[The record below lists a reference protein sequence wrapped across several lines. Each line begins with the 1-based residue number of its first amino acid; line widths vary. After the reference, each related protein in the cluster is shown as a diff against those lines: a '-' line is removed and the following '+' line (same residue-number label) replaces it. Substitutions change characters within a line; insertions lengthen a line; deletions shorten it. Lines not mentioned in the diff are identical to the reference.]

1 MKRNAVKFCVAS
13 LLLAGLA
20 GCGGGGGGSSSGSGG
35 NTVAVS
41 GVAQGPLVSGT
52 VTIQNVA
59 SPITTSALGVFSA
72 TVPTNS
78 NVDLTATGSYFDEVL
93 GKVST
98 SGTLT
103 LNSFASSSDTALNI
117 NILTT
122 LAYQRIKTLMAAPN
136 SLSFSAARAKAEK
149 EVLAAFYI
157 RDQPLPT
164 NSPVANTYY
173 GFGSFDLS
181 KGRDEDKML
190 AAISSA
196 FEYSGNSSTTSLIAN
211 FQSNIASNGTIA
223 AATANTLVTN
233 AIGIITATVAANLNI
248 DYKNF
253 TAIDI
258 SNWLDQDGD
267 QVIGKFKYK
276 AVQASNTFTFGTL
289 NNMSYTVG
297 ASDNGASYSFST
309 TTSNVCSSLNPI
321 CSIYPL
327 TNTTCAISVNNGA
340 LSSSA
345 QVVTNDSVDVTCTP
359 NPHEI
364 SSTYLQS
371 VPSGTTSP
379 INIAR
384 YDFTP
389 FAVTKYP
396 MNYARTYAT
405 ATTLSDGTVLVAGGL
420 VGTTATKTVE
430 LYDPG
435 SGKWTPLS
443 GTMKNAR
450 AGHTATLLNS
460 GKVLVVGGDG
470 TSDTAELYDP
480 ISQTWTLTSSP
491 ACGRT
496 YHTATLLPNGQVM
509 IAGGQATASKT
520 CLNGGTIS
528 PNALA
533 SLEFYDPTSS
543 AWDYKWVV
551 ATAPTPQTT
560 PAPLG
565 VGTILT
571 SAATVPTTNSLIS
584 MSTPR
589 YNHTTTYVPD
599 STGATGGWILIAG
612 GFDGNVALANTDL
625 IVITPSSTPLVSPPV
640 YTFNSTPINL
650 NTPSFSHS
658 ATLLT
663 ATGTVLLAGGSSGAS
678 GAALQRAEM
687 ISPAAT
693 TPIWTT
699 IASLNTPRVRHI
711 AQLLSDGQ
719 ILIAGGS
726 TSSNSSSS
734 SSSNALAS
742 VELYNSGSF
751 TANGNLAN
759 ARDALAAAPITVNVN
774 NNTVSQVLL
783 LGGKTVTAAE
793 TFQ

>member
-1 MKRNAVKFCVAS
+1 MKRNAVKICVAS
-13 LLLAGLA
+13 ILLAGLA
-20 GCGGGGGGSSSGSGG
+20 GCGGGGGGSGG
-35 NTVAVS
+35 GGTVAVS

-52 VTIQNVA
+52 VTIQNVT

-72 TVPTNS
+72 TVPSNS
-78 NVDLTATGSYFDEVL
+78 NVDLKATGSYFDEVL

-98 SGTLT
+98 TSTLT
-103 LNSFASSSDTALNI
+103 LNSFASSSDSALNI

-136 SLSFSAARAKAEK
+136 SLSFSAARSKAEK

-211 FQSNIASNGTIA
+211 FQSDIASNGTTA
-223 AATANTLVTN
+223 AATANTLATN
-233 AIGIITATVAANLNI
+233 AIGIITATVATNLNI

-253 TAIDI
+253 TATDI

-267 QVIGKFKYK
+267 QVIGKYKYK

-297 ASDNGASYSFST
+297 VSDNGASYSFST
-309 TTSNVCSSLNPI
+309 TTPNVCSSLNPS
-321 CSIYPL
+321 CAIYPL
-327 TNTTCAISVNNGA
+327 TNSTCAIAVNNGA

-345 QVVTNDSVDVTCTP
+345 QVATNDSIAVACTP
-359 NPHEI
+359 TPHEV

-371 VPSGTTSP
+371 VPSGTSTP

-389 FAVTKYP
+389 FALTKNP
-396 MNYARTYAT
+396 IKNARTYAT

-420 VGTTATKTVE
+420 VGTTATKIVE

-435 SGKWTPLS
+435 TETWTTV
-443 GTMKNAR
+443 GAMKNAR

-470 TSDTAELYDP
+470 TNDTAELYDP
-480 ISQTWTLTSSP
+480 IGQTWTSTASP

-509 IAGGQATASKT
+509 IAGGAASVSKT
-520 CLNGGTIS
+520 CLNGGATS

-543 AWDYKWVV
+543 TWDFKWVV

-571 SAATVPTTNSLIS
+571 SSATVPTTNSLIP
-584 MSTPR
+584 MSTAR
-589 YNHTTTYVPD
+589 YNHTATYVPD
-599 STGATGGWILIAG
+599 STGATGGWVLIAG
-612 GFDGNVALANTDL
+612 GFDGNIALTNTDL
-625 IVITPSSTPLVSPPV
+625 ITITPSSTPLVSPPV

-663 ATGTVLLAGGSSGAS
+663 ASGSVLLAGGSSGAS
-678 GAALQRAEM
+678 GAALQRAEI
-687 ISPAAT
+687 ISPSAAT
-693 TPIWTT
+693 PTWTT

-734 SSSNALAS
+734 SNALAS
-742 VELYNSGSF
+742 VELYNSGTF
-751 TANGNLAN
+751 TVNGNLAN
-759 ARDALAAAPITVNVN
+759 ARDALVASPITVNVN
-774 NNTVSQVLL
+774 SNPVSQVLL
-783 LGGKTVTAAE
+783 VGGKGVTAAE